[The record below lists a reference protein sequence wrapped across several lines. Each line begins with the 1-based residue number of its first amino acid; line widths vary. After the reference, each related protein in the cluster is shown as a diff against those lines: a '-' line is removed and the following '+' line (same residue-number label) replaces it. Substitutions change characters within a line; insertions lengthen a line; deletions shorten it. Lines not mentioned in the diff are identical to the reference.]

1 MVIKRIAV
9 VVVLI
14 VIAWLLTALKDDM
27 PGRVTDI
34 GSQMETKVDIASGI
48 SFSYPKDYALQE
60 VQPGTQDHTDLS
72 VTFVL
77 MPQEDYDLLGTLEGT
92 EGPASISILV
102 FNNPLMLSALDWM
115 QEPGIAPY
123 IPPQAGE
130 PVAVVV
136 DGEQGVSFPA
146 SGLYE
151 SDNVIVSRGDTVVFL
166 SGAYQDS
173 ASQQREVFSGIVG
186 SLLFIR

>member
-1 MVIKRIAV
+1 MVIKRIALV
-9 VVVLI
+9 IVLI
-14 VIAWLLTALKDDM
+14 VIAWLLTTFKDDM
-27 PGRVTDI
+27 PGNVTDL
-34 GSQMETKVDIASGI
+34 GSQTETKVDIASGI
-48 SFSYPKDYALQE
+48 SFSYPKNYALQE
-60 VQPGTQDHTDLS
+60 VQPGEQDHGDLS

-77 MPQEDYDLLGTLEGT
+77 MPQEEYDALGTLEGT
-92 EGPASISILV
+92 EGPAAISILV
-102 FNNPLMLSALDWM
+102 FNNPSMLSALDWM
-115 QEPGIAPY
+115 REPGVAAY

-130 PVAVVV
+130 PVTVVV

-166 SGAYQDS
+166 SGAYSDS
-173 ASQQREVFSGIVG
+173 ASPQREVFNDVVG